1 MKAFM
6 AQNLTDPAN
15 RTQGNHMYKAE
26 KSEKNRRS
34 KNKNDLQM
42 NSLFT
47 LFIRAAV

>member
-26 KSEKNRRS
+26 KSEKIGEV
-34 KNKNDLQM
+34 KIKTI
-42 NSLFT
+42 FK
-47 LFIRAAV
+47 